1 MIVNIL
7 GTDWVVDRA
16 SIDQDDRLND
26 ADGFS
31 DWSTK
36 RIVVRDEKDIYE
48 GTLENMEEYIKKVLR
63 HEIVHAFFLES
74 GLHECSGQVN
84 AWAAN
89 ETMVDWIARQ
99 GPKIYKAW
107 KEAGAL

>member
-7 GTDWVVDRA
+7 GTPWTVE
-16 SIDQDDRLND
+16 RLSVEAEPRLKD

-31 DWSTK
+31 DWTTK
-36 RIVVRDEKDIYE
+36 KIIVRDEQDIYE
-48 GTLENMEEYIKKVLR
+48 GTLEDMDQYVKKVLR

-74 GLHECSGQVN
+74 GLHECSGQAE

-89 ETMVDWIARQ
+89 EAMVDWFARQ
-99 GPKIYKAW
+99 GVKIYKAW
-107 KEAGAL
+107 EATDAL

>member
-1 MIVNIL
+1 MTVNVL
-7 GTDWVVDRA
+7 GTQWIVDRL
-16 SIDQDDRLND
+16 SVETDTRLNA

-48 GTLENMEEYIKKVLR
+48 GTLEDMEEYIKKVLR

-74 GLHECSGQVN
+74 GLHECSGQAE

-107 KEAGAL
+107 EEVGAL

>member
-1 MIVNIL
+1 MKVSIL
-7 GTDWVVDRA
+7 GTTWSVERL
-16 SIDQDDRLND
+16 STESESRLND

-48 GTLENMEEYIKKVLR
+48 GTLENMEEYMKKVLR

-74 GLHECSGQVN
+74 GLHECSGQVD

-89 ETMVDWIARQ
+89 EIMVDWIARQ
-99 GPKIYKAW
+99 GPKIYEAW
-107 KEAGAL
+107 EEAGAL

>member
-1 MIVNIL
+1 MIVNVL
-7 GTDWVVDRA
+7 GTPWTVERTSVE
-16 SIDQDDRLND
+16 SEKRLNE

-31 DWSTK
+31 DWTTK

-48 GTLENMEEYIKKVLR
+48 GTLENMEEYVKKVLR

-74 GLHECSGQVN
+74 GLHECSGETD
-84 AWAAN
+84 AWASN
-89 ETMVDWIARQ
+89 EIMVDWIARQ
-99 GPKIYKAW
+99 GTKIYEAW

>member
-1 MIVNIL
+1 MIIKIL
-7 GTDWVVDRA
+7 GTPWNVERL
-16 SIDQDDRLND
+16 SLEKEPRLND

-36 RIVVRDEKDIYE
+36 RIVVRDEDDIYK

-74 GLHECSGQVN
+74 GLHECSGSAD

-89 ETMVDWIARQ
+89 EAMVDWIARQ
-99 GPKIYKAW
+99 GIKIYQAW
-107 KEAGAL
+107 KEADAL